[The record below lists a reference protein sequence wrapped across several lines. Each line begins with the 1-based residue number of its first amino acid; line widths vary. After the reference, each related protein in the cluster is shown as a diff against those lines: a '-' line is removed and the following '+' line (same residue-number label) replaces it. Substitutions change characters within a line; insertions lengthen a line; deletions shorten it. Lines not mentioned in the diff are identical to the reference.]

1 MTTPQNRERHL
12 SIKAVAAAVAKRS
25 IHNSFTNPAVLLP
38 SMIFPLIFLIAFAGG
53 LSRVSGVPGFDY
65 PPGYTTFQFVFVLLQ
80 ASAFGGIFTGFA
92 IALDWESGFARRLML
107 SAPRREGIVIGYVI
121 GGLARWVATG
131 GFITLAALIGGM
143 NVDGGGVDLVGVVGL
158 AGLVNVTAT
167 LFSCGLAMRARSMQ
181 IAPAMQIP
189 VFLIL
194 FLAPVYVPLSLLRGW
209 IHAVA
214 SYNPATLLLE
224 AGRAL
229 MAGAPEHVAAAF
241 GAVGALV
248 ALFALWALRGLRRAE
263 AAA

>member
-1 MTTPQNRERHL
+1 MTRRDDPHRL
-12 SIKAVAAAVAKRS
+12 SIRAVAASVAARS

-53 LSRVSGVPGFDY
+53 LSRVANVPGFDY
-65 PPGYTTFQFVFVLLQ
+65 PAGYTTFQFIFVLIQ

-92 IALDWESGFARRLML
+92 VALDWESGFARRLML
-107 SAPRREGIVIGYVI
+107 SAPRREGIIIGYVL

-131 GFITLAALIGGM
+131 SFITVAALIGGM
-143 NVDGGGVDLVGVVGL
+143 NVDGGAVDLVGL
-158 AGLVNVTAT
+158 AGLAALVNMTAT
-167 LFSCGLAMRARSMQ
+167 LFSAGLAMRARSMQ
-181 IAPAMQIP
+181 VGPAMQIP

-194 FLAPVYVPLSLLRGW
+194 FLAPVYVPLSLLQGW

-229 MAGAPEHVAAAF
+229 VAGAPEHVLEAF
-241 GAVGALV
+241 GAAAGLV
-248 ALFALWALRGLRRAE
+248 ALFVLWALRGLRSAE
-263 AAA
+263 SAA